1 MPSGLSIEHHGEFVG
16 MNLANECLFKRASLG
31 SLVAMYTRI
40 GERRLVPVAVLFLV
54 TQELH
59 SKYWVGRI
67 WEEL

>member
-1 MPSGLSIEHHGEFVG
+1 

-40 GERRLVPVAVLFLV
+40 RERRLVLVAVLFLV